1 MQVTLPE
8 AESLE
13 AFKSDR
19 RDENLIC
26 RTLRALSI
34 YFVILTAHLATSSK
48 TCMLINLY

>member
-26 RTLRALSI
+26 RTVSCVL
-34 YFVILTAHLATSSK
+34 
-48 TCMLINLY
+48 